1 MFKRMTKLE
10 MIQKIIPT
18 EDKFM
23 AISEF
28 EELKNKLIST
38 PLTVVVKEE
47 KKEEDK
53 EEKKEE

>member
-1 MFKRMTKLE
+1 MTKLE